1 MSSTSELCL
10 NFRRYVRVQLY
21 ISNTCIN
28 GVNTMFITNI
38 YDYFV
43 AHCKATKIMNEL
55 YSLSDR
61 DLRELNITRAEIP
74 SLAYDAT
81 KNRD

>member
-1 MSSTSELCL
+1 M
-10 NFRRYVRVQLY
+10 RYIRVLLY

-28 GVNTMFITNI
+28 GVNNMFIDTFYN
-38 YDYFV
+38 YLV
-43 AHCKATKIMNEL
+43 AQYKAAQIMKEL

-61 DLRELNITRAEIP
+61 DLKELNITRAEIP

-81 KNRD
+81 KNRN